1 MQTMTRDILIIHE
14 DGGLSK
20 VELMRLA
27 GDRIS
32 LSVVGRGMIFSEAL
46 LKEWINMEDDD
57 EA

>member
-1 MQTMTRDILIIHE
+1 MIRDILIIHE

-32 LSVVGRGMIFSEAL
+32 LSVVGRGMIFSESL
-46 LKEWINMEDDD
+46 LKEWINMEEDD